1 MSAHMRRRRSK
12 LCQNLVGSIASVA
25 VFLALAGSVYA
36 QTAKQP
42 GQPVADIAP
51 GADDSKKAWFED
63 TTEAER
69 QRAREI
75 FLEGNRLIY
84 VPAFAEAAQKY
95 QEAIDIWENPAFYYN
110 LAIAQINLL
119 QPTAAY
125 QSLQKSLRYGPV
137 PLGQDKY
144 DRALE
149 YMKSLEA
156 QLARVRITCK
166 QPGVE
171 VSMDGRMLFV
181 GPGTY
186 EAVVQPGAHQL
197 VASKE
202 GYLTESRQLVG
213 TPGQES
219 QVELRLRLATQVLTA
234 RRFAVWKPW
243 AVVAG
248 SAVLLGG
255 AAYLDFKTSSDFDEF
270 DTAFHSRCP
279 AGCVDSQL
287 PAEFTDQL
295 SQARTQQ
302 DIALA
307 TYAVGG
313 ALLATGAVLL
323 YVNRERVIR
332 IDDDNEPSPV
342 SLIPVI
348 TTESAGLSAGIR
360 F

>member
-1 MSAHMRRRRSK
+1 VA
-12 LCQNLVGSIASVA
+12 LCPAGIAGGAVFMA
-25 VFLALAGSVYA
+25 VFLALAGNARA
-36 QTAKQP
+36 QQAQQP
-42 GQPVADIAP
+42 GQPVPDIAP
-51 GADDSKKAWFED
+51 GADDEKKAWFEN
-63 TTEAER
+63 TTEAQR
-69 QRAREI
+69 KRAREI

-95 QEAIDIWENPAFYYN
+95 QEAIEIWENPAFYYN

-125 QSLQKSLRYGPV
+125 QSLQKSLRYGPT

-144 DRALE
+144 ERALE

-166 QPGVE
+166 QPDVE
-171 VSMDGRMLFV
+171 VSLDGRMLFV

-219 QVELRLRLATQVLTA
+219 QVDIRLRLAAQVQTA

-255 AAYLDFKTSSDFDEF
+255 AAYLDFKTSSEFDEF
-270 DTAFHSRCP
+270 DTAFDSRCP
-279 AGCVDSQL
+279 VGCVDAQL
-287 PAEFTDQL
+287 PEQFTNQL

-302 DIALA
+302 DIALV

-323 YVNRERVIR
+323 YLNRERVIR
-332 IDDDNEPSPV
+332 INDDSDSSPL
-342 SLIPVI
+342 SLTPVI
-348 TTESAGLSAGIR
+348 TTEGAGLSAGIR